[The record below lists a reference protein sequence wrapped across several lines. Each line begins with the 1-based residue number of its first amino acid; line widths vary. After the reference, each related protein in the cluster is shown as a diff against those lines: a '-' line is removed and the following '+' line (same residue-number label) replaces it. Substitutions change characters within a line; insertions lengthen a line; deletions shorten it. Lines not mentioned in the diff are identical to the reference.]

1 MRDDFEKNCK
11 ADPEEMNKV
20 VKREVEVALL
30 RMTEKKM
37 MVEMQLEK
45 AQNEIKQKD
54 ARIAELERVVRQLV
68 AQGTSQINIQD
79 SNNVEMTNLFD
90 ASIVTGIA
98 AQGTAGQNGETSIP
112 MATPVLERD
121 TDADLNERD
130 EFTAEEERL
139 RQDGTF
145 GIGDDN

>member
-45 AQNEIKQKD
+45 A
-54 ARIAELERVVRQLV
+54 
-68 AQGTSQINIQD
+68 
-79 SNNVEMTNLFD
+79 
-90 ASIVTGIA
+90 
-98 AQGTAGQNGETSIP
+98 
-112 MATPVLERD
+112 
-121 TDADLNERD
+121 
-130 EFTAEEERL
+130 
-139 RQDGTF
+139 
-145 GIGDDN
+145 